1 MLAQLSE
8 SPSPHTGEKP
18 DFYLGSFDT
27 APEHW
32 GGTPRWCWVIDRPR
46 VVTTGRELW
55 RVVVDPPIPRWE
67 EDLVSI
73 SEWVNE
79 WILAERYIGERIE
92 DMDSL
97 RHVTVNIHGYDDP
110 RAKEKMAF
118 DSVDLVHE
126 YIGHVALTLELV
138 EPPPIA

>member
-1 MLAQLSE
+1 
-8 SPSPHTGEKP
+8 
-18 DFYLGSFDT
+18 LGRPAAEVLGDSS
-27 APEHW
+27 APRRH
-32 GGTPRWCWVIDRPR
+32 D
-46 VVTTGRELW
+46 GRELW
-55 RVVVDPPIPRWE
+55 RVHVDPPIPRWE

-79 WILAERYIGERIE
+79 WILAERYVGERIE
-92 DMDSL
+92 DLDSL
-97 RHVTVNIHGYDDP
+97 RHATVNIHGYSDP
-110 RAKEKMAF
+110 RANEKMAF

>member
-1 MLAQLSE
+1 LSE
-8 SPSPHTGEKP
+8 SPTPHTGEKP

-32 GGTPRWCWVIDRPR
+32 GGPPRSCWVIDRPR

-55 RVVVDPPIPRWE
+55 RVHVDPPIPRWE

-79 WILAERYIGERIE
+79 WILAERYVGERIE
-92 DMDSL
+92 DLDSL
-97 RHVTVNIHGYDDP
+97 RHVTVNIHGYNDP
-110 RAKEKMAF
+110 RANEKMAF